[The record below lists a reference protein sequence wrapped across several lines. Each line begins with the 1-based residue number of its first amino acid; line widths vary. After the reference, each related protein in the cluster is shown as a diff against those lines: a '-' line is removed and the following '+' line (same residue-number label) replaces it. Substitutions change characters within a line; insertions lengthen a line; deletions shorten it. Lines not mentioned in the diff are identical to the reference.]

1 MCDRYLLALCVK
13 SAFFFRFG
21 HTNGVINSSGCAKQA
36 VGTKGSKIS
45 RVCLRI

>member
-1 MCDRYLLALCVK
+1 MCDRYLFTLCVK
-13 SAFFFRFG
+13 SAIFRFG

-36 VGTKGSKIS
+36 VGTKGSKTS